1 MVTNELRSVTG
12 LGQQLEEICLKAQ
25 GASSIALERLRKR
38 LDALGPPSEK
48 LNLLLTELALAYAE
62 EPVETKKNTRQPRDI
77 QIQAVME
84 LLRIHFAIKFDEAG
98 SLLTGGRGENRFAW
112 HTPKTYVGVAAEA
125 A

>member
-1 MVTNELRSVTG
+1 MVTTDLRSTTS

-25 GASSIALERLRKR
+25 GASSVVLEKFRIRLG
-38 LDALGPPSEK
+38 ALGPPAEK
-48 LNLLLTELALAYAE
+48 LNLLLTELALAYTQ
-62 EPVETKKNTRQPRDI
+62 EPVQTKNDIRQSRDI

-84 LLRIHFAIKFDEAG
+84 LLRTNFAIKFDEAG

-112 HTPKTYVGVAAEA
+112 YTPKTYVGIAAEA